1 MQNIAAIC
9 LRIIIVIESLLSVFI
24 WTRKFKQN
32 SRVNIKTI
40 AVLMIMSSIG
50 FIAFAVTTMLNHSFY
65 EIESLA
71 LNIVSNTAR
80 IVAITSI
87 LVSGLLFNLR
97 DTLIEKNEEIIKII
111 AEKLDK

>member
-1 MQNIAAIC
+1 MQNIAAVC
-9 LRIIIVIESLLSVFI
+9 LRIIIIIESLISVFI

-40 AVLMIMSSIG
+40 AVLMVISSIG
-50 FIAFAVTTMLNHSFY
+50 FIAFAVMTILNHSLY
-65 EIESLA
+65 EIESSL

-80 IVAITSI
+80 IVAITTI

-97 DTLIEKNEEIIKII
+97 ETLIEKNEETIQSIIK
-111 AEKLDK
+111 KLGS